1 MMKQAKDSE
10 SDFLVYTG
18 NFCGYCTAA
27 KRLLTAKRITF
38 DEINF
43 DHEDPDLRN
52 QVVGLTGHRTVPV
65 IFDNREETLIFVA
78 SAGIAISGCIIKPL
92 LVVKI
97 PSWFLENA
105 PFLV

>member
-1 MMKQAKDSE
+1 MSEHIVMKQAKDSE

-65 IFDNREETLIFVA
+65 IFDNREETLIFVGGFDEL
-78 SAGIAISGCIIKPL
+78 SRYLKS
-92 LVVKI
+92 
-97 PSWFLENA
+97 
-105 PFLV
+105 